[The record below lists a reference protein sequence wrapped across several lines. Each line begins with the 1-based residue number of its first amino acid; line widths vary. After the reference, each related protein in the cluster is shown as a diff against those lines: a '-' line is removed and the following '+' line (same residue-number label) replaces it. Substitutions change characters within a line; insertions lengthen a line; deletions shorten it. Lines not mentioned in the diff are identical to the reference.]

1 MVNDLIRRVRELS
14 LDLRPAMLD
23 DFGLLPA
30 FLWLFERFTRQ
41 TNITIDFQH
50 GGLDRRFP
58 YDVETAA
65 YRIVQEALTNV
76 ARHAGV
82 SEAHVSASTT
92 DHRLR
97 VVIADQGKGFNVDT
111 ELASGT
117 TSGLSGM
124 RERAAL
130 LGGRL
135 SIESGP
141 GAGTRVCAD
150 FEGC

>member
-1 MVNDLIRRVRELS
+1 
-14 LDLRPAMLD
+14 
-23 DFGLLPA
+23 LLPA
-30 FLWLFERFTRQ
+30 LLWLFERFSKQ

-82 SEAHVSASTT
+82 SEAQVLASTT

-97 VVIADQGKGFNVDT
+97 VVIADQGKGFDADA
-111 ELASGT
+111 ELATGT

-130 LGGRL
+130 LGGQL
-135 SIESGP
+135 SIESAP
-141 GAGTRVCAD
+141 GAGTRVRAEFD
-150 FEGC
+150 GC